1 MTEEKIKQLLF
12 TVVKPIVEIPDEV
25 AIEVNRDERFINF
38 NLRVASQDVGRVI
51 GKNGTIVQAMR
62 SLIYG
67 IRIDEDLRIKLN
79 VVD

>member
-1 MTEEKIKQLLF
+1 MTEEKIKQLLLA
-12 TVVKPIVEIPDEV
+12 VVKPIVENPDEV
-25 AIEVNRDERFINF
+25 TIEINQDERFINF

-51 GKNGTIVQAMR
+51 GRNGTVVQAMR

-67 IRIDEDLRIKLN
+67 IRIDDRLRIKLN